1 MRLVLLP
8 GLNGSN
14 RLFAPLL
21 AQLADV
27 PCQVIELPRQGRQ
40 DHDALAF
47 TLKEQ
52 LGTAP
57 FVLLGESFSGA
68 LAHRLAL
75 QCPEGLA
82 GLIFAA
88 SFLQRPH
95 PLLTTWS
102 SRLPVPKALLAQPW
116 LLRLFCIGDAQPS
129 VLEQLRTEILDLS
142 PELLS
147 ARLKALAALRPPTQR
162 VSIPALHLWPTRDRL
177 VTNAA
182 AASLARGCDNLLRE
196 RIEGPHFLLQ
206 NRHQDCA
213 RAIRAFMEKLRG

>member
-1 MRLVLLP
+1 MLLP
-8 GLNGSN
+8 GLNGNS

-27 PCQVIELPRQGRQ
+27 SCQVIELPRQGRQ

-52 LGTAP
+52 LGATP

-82 GLIFAA
+82 GLVFAA

-102 SRLPVPKALLAQPW
+102 SRLPVPKALLAQSG
-116 LLRLFCIGDAQPS
+116 LLRLFCLGDAQPS
-129 VLEQLRTEILDLS
+129 VLEQLRTEMLDLS

-147 ARLKALAALRPPTQR
+147 ARLRALAELRPPSQR
-162 VSIPALHLWPTRDRL
+162 VSVPALHLWPTQDRL
-177 VTNAA
+177 VTNTA
-182 AASLARGCDNLLRE
+182 AASLARGCDSLLR
-196 RIEGPHFLLQ
+196 LCTKSA
-206 NRHQDCA
+206 CA
-213 RAIRAFMEKLRG
+213 R

>member
-8 GLNGSN
+8 GLNGNS

-27 PCQVIELPRQGRQ
+27 SCQVIELPRQGRQ

-52 LGTAP
+52 LGATP

-82 GLIFAA
+82 GLVFAA

-102 SRLPVPKALLAQPW
+102 SRLPVPKALLAQSG
-116 LLRLFCIGDAQPS
+116 LLRLFCLCTAFDLGAATNRNSRSVSRTAECAPQSPGRTASTDATRFGSRTAPMADPGPSGDEHCGCQPC
-129 VLEQLRTEILDLS
+129 EGLRQ
-142 PELLS
+142 
-147 ARLKALAALRPPTQR
+147 PP
-162 VSIPALHLWPTRDRL
+162 
-177 VTNAA
+177 
-182 AASLARGCDNLLRE
+182 
-196 RIEGPHFLLQ
+196 
-206 NRHQDCA
+206 
-213 RAIRAFMEKLRG
+213 